1 MINKG
6 IISLSLVAIVL
17 VCLGLL
23 NSFGIP
29 VLANDRGSQIE
40 VQFPSERPFPIPANW
55 KGLIPLKS
63 TRSDVEEI
71 LGKPKR
77 SVPGPDIYENA
88 TERVDVR
95 YARDRCEPWNGD
107 WNVPANTV
115 ITIEVSPTKILLLE
129 DLVFEKS
136 KYVARKW
143 SHPSDWIT
151 YRNQL
156 EGISLETTDLG
167 KNTEIVRVIR
177 YSPKSSDKTLKC
189 VNNP

>member
-1 MINKG
+1 MMNKEN
-6 IISLSLVAIVL
+6 ISLSVLAIVG
-17 VCLGLL
+17 VCVGLL

-29 VLANDRGSQIE
+29 AAGKDRSSKIAIQL
-40 VQFPSERPFPIPANW
+40 PSERPFPIPANW

-63 TRSDVEEI
+63 TRSEVEKI
-71 LGKPKR
+71 LGKPRR
-77 SVPGPDIYENA
+77 SVPGPDIYENES
-88 TERVDVR
+88 ERVDVG

-115 ITIEVSPTKILLLE
+115 IRIEVRPIKTLLLE
-129 DLVFEKS
+129 DLSFDKS

-151 YRNQL
+151 YSNVQ

-177 YSPKSSDKTLKC
+177 YSPKSSDQTLKC
-189 VNNP
+189 NKKQ